1 MGPAPVTPGG
11 RGAGAEL
18 PARGEPSSGMGRQ
31 PSSQLGCGCGT
42 HQSLR
47 GGVGVGEEA
56 ALQKALPRTRQQ
68 PGSDELCWRHG
79 ELAPR

>member
-1 MGPAPVTPGG
+1 MGLAPVMPGG
-11 RGAGAEL
+11 YGAGMEL
-18 PARGEPSSGMGRQ
+18 LASGEHSSGMGKQ
-31 PSSQLGCGCGT
+31 TSFQLGCGT

-56 ALQKALPRTRQQ
+56 ALQKALPGTQQQ